1 VPAVAFPRA
10 ERQEKR
16 VLARPGC
23 ACYTR
28 DVSLRDQAAVVGIGQ
43 LPFSKNIGRS
53 EEVTALEAA
62 TLALA
67 DAGLEP
73 SDIDGM
79 SKWSIQVTSEN
90 AIARNLGVPNLRWF
104 GEVGYGG
111 GGGCGVVGHA
121 AAAIAAGMARCVL
134 IYRSRNR
141 GSGGRPWA
149 GTSRERDNAQAEGNE
164 TAFFGAYGFVRPVDQ
179 VAMFARRFLHDRGY
193 STRHLGWIAVS
204 TRKHAM
210 NNPMAM
216 MREPMTLEDHARSR
230 MISDPLRLF
239 DNCLETDGAAAVIVA
254 DAALARDCRQK
265 PAYIRAAAQ
274 GMGPRNFTMNN
285 FFKDPLLESPG
296 AHAAR
301 DLWRMAGLGP
311 KDVQV
316 AQLYDAFTPLVLA
329 SLEEYGFCEPG
340 EAGAFVED
348 GGLEV
353 GGRLP
358 CNTSGGSLSEAYVHG
373 INLIIEAVRQ
383 IRGTSTAQVKD
394 CQLALVAG
402 GNTDPTGAV
411 ILRR

>member
-1 VPAVAFPRA
+1 MEP
-10 ERQEKR
+10 
-16 VLARPGC
+16 
-23 ACYTR
+23 
-28 DVSLRDQAAVVGIGQ
+28 VSLKDQAAVVGIGQ

-62 TLALA
+62 TLALE
-67 DAGLEP
+67 DAGLKP

-149 GTSRERDNAQAEGNE
+149 GTSRERDQAQAEGNE
-164 TAFFGAYGFVRPVDQ
+164 TAFFAAYGFVRPVDQ
-179 VAMFARRFLHDRGY
+179 VAMFARRFLHDHGY

-230 MISDPLRLF
+230 IISDPLRLF

-254 DAALARDCRQK
+254 DAAMARDCRQK

-285 FFKDPLLESPG
+285 YFKDPLLESPG
-296 AHAAR
+296 AYAAH
-301 DLWRMAGLGP
+301 DLWRMAGVGP

-329 SLEEYGFCEPG
+329 SLEEYGFCKPG

-383 IRGTSTAQVKD
+383 IRGTSCNQVPGAQ
-394 CQLALVAG
+394 LSLVTS
-402 GNTDPTGAV
+402 GNMVPTGA
-411 ILRR
+411 LLFRGN

>member
-1 VPAVAFPRA
+1 
-10 ERQEKR
+10 
-16 VLARPGC
+16 
-23 ACYTR
+23 
-28 DVSLRDQAAVVGIGQ
+28 VSLRDKAAIVGVGQ

-62 TLALA
+62 RLALE
-67 DAGLEP
+67 DAGLGP
-73 SDIDGM
+73 SDLDGM
-79 SKWSIQVTSEN
+79 TKWSIQVTSEN
-90 AIARNLGVPNLRWF
+90 AIARNLGVPNLRFF

-149 GTSRERDNAQAEGNE
+149 GTSRERDQSQAEGNE
-164 TAFFGAYGFVRPVDQ
+164 TAFYSPYGFVRPVDQ
-179 VAMFARRFLHDRGY
+179 VAMFARAFLHDRGY
-193 STRHLGWIAVS
+193 TTRHLGWIAVS

-210 NNPMAM
+210 KNPMAM
-216 MREPMTLEDHARSR
+216 MREPMTLDDYFASR
-230 MISDPLRLF
+230 MIADPLRLF

-254 DAALARDCRQK
+254 AADLAKDCRQK
-265 PAYIRAAAQ
+265 PAWIRAASQ

-296 AHAAR
+296 AYAAR
-301 DLWRMAGLGP
+301 DLWSMAGVSP
-311 KDVQV
+311 TEVQV

-329 SLEEYGFCEPG
+329 SLEEYGFCKPG

-358 CNTSGGSLSEAYVHG
+358 NNTSGGSLSEAYVHG
-373 INLIIEAVRQ
+373 INLIIEATRQ
-383 IRGTSTAQVKD
+383 IRGTSVNQVPGAQLS
-394 CQLALVAG
+394 LATS
-402 GNTDPTGAV
+402 GNMVPTGALL
-411 ILRR
+411 LRGD